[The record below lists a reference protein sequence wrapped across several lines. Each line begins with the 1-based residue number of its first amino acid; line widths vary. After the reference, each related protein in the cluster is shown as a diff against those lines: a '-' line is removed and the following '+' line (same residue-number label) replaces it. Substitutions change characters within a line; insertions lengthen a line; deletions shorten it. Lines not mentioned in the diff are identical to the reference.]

1 MSTDRLPLVSI
12 IVPTYNSMRVLHQC
26 LESIRC
32 QEYPE
37 EKVEVIIVDGGSNDN
52 TLEIAKNFEVDQI
65 LYNGLRTGEAGKA
78 VGLNA
83 AKNDI
88 VVFIDSDNVLPCSN
102 WLRKIV
108 QPFEDERV
116 VGSEPIK
123 WEYRTCDPLIDRYAA
138 LCGDNDPIGF
148 HTGTRAHW
156 SWNRLNWADIS
167 LLSIEETEDYLITN
181 LPKNRRLPS
190 IGANGFAG
198 RKILLKQMSCKKY
211 YFDVDV
217 VYNLVQNG
225 YDTFAIVKVGIVHL
239 HVIGITDFIRK
250 AYRRIREFLFF
261 KKYRVSSPPNSK
273 DLLCFLSSAITLFP
287 LVKES
292 VNGYRAKPDVAWFFH
307 PIACYLVGFI
317 YAIVGFENFSKIR
330 KSSYTQ

>member
-1 MSTDRLPLVSI
+1 MSKEELISVSI

-26 LESIRC
+26 LESIRH
-32 QEYPE
+32 QEYPQ
-37 EKVEVIIVDGGSNDN
+37 EKLELIIADGGSNDN
-52 TLEIAKNFEVDQI
+52 TLEIAKNFKADKI
-65 LYNGLRTGEAGKA
+65 LSNPLRTGEAGKA

-88 VVFIDSDNVLPCSN
+88 VVFIDSDNSLPCKN

-116 VGSEPIK
+116 VGSEPIE
-123 WEYRTCDPLIDRYAA
+123 WEYRNCDPLIDRYAA
-138 LCGDNDPIGF
+138 LCGDNDPVGF
-148 HTGTRAHW
+148 YTGTRAHW
-156 SWNRLNWADIS
+156 SWSRLNWTDIPS
-167 LLSIEETEDYLITN
+167 LNVEEVEDYFITK

-198 RKILLKQMSCKKY
+198 RKILLKKMSCKGF

-225 YDTFAIVKVGIVHL
+225 YDIFAKVKVGIIHL
-239 HVIGITDFIRK
+239 HVMGITDFIRK
-250 AYRRIREFLFF
+250 AYRRIRDFLFF
-261 KKYRVSSPPNSK
+261 KKYRVSPPPSHK
-273 DLLCFLSSAITLFP
+273 DLICFLSSALTLFP

-292 VNGYRAKPDVAWFFH
+292 VNGYRVKPDVAWFFH
-307 PIACYLVGFI
+307 PMACYLVAFV
-317 YAIVGFENFSKIR
+317 YAIVGVKNYFR
-330 KSSYTQ
+330 M

>member
-1 MSTDRLPLVSI
+1 MSKEELPSVSI

-26 LESIRC
+26 LESIRN
-32 QEYPE
+32 QEYPQ
-37 EKVEVIIVDGGSNDN
+37 EKVELIIADGGSNDN
-52 TLEIAKNFEVDQI
+52 TLEITKNFKVDKI
-65 LYNGLRTGEAGKA
+65 LSNPLRTGEAGKA

-88 VVFIDSDNVLPCSN
+88 VVFIDSDNRLPCNN

-116 VGSEPIK
+116 VGSEPIE

-148 HTGTRAHW
+148 YTGTRAHW
-156 SWNRLNWADIS
+156 SWSRLNWTDIPS
-167 LLSIEETEDYLITN
+167 LNVEEVEDYFITK

-198 RKILLKQMSCKKY
+198 RRILLKKMSCKRY

-225 YDTFAIVKVGIVHL
+225 YDTFAIVKVGIIHL

-250 AYRRIREFLFF
+250 AYRRIRDFLVF
-261 KKYRVSSPPNSK
+261 KKYRVSPPPSSK
-273 DLLCFLSSAITLFP
+273 DLIYFLSSALTLFP

-307 PIACYLVGFI
+307 PMACYLVGFV
-317 YAIVGFENFSKIR
+317 YAIVSAKNFSKMQA
-330 KSSYTQ
+330 KSS

>member
-1 MSTDRLPLVSI
+1 MSKEGLISVSI

-26 LESIRC
+26 LESIRH
-32 QEYPE
+32 QEYPQ
-37 EKVEVIIVDGGSNDN
+37 EKLEVIIADGGSNDN
-52 TLEIAKNFEVDQI
+52 TLEIAKNFKADKI
-65 LYNGLRTGEAGKA
+65 LSNPLRTGEAGKA

-88 VVFIDSDNVLPCSN
+88 VVFIDSDNSLPCKN

-116 VGSEPIK
+116 VGSEPIE
-123 WEYRTCDPLIDRYAA
+123 WEYRNCDPLIDRYAA
-138 LCGDNDPIGF
+138 LCGDNDPVGF
-148 HTGTRAHW
+148 YTGTRAHW
-156 SWNRLNWADIS
+156 SWSRLNWTDIPS
-167 LLSIEETEDYLITN
+167 LNVEEVADYLITK

-198 RKILLKQMSCKKY
+198 RKILLKKMSCKGF

-225 YDTFAIVKVGIVHL
+225 YDIFAKVKVGIIHL
-239 HVIGITDFIRK
+239 HVMGITDFIRK
-250 AYRRIREFLFF
+250 AYRRIRDFLFF
-261 KKYRVSSPPNSK
+261 KKYRVSPPPSRK
-273 DLLCFLSSAITLFP
+273 DLICFLSSALTLFP

-292 VNGYRAKPDVAWFFH
+292 VNGYRVKPDVAWFFH
-307 PIACYLVGFI
+307 PMACYLVAFV
-317 YAIVGFENFSKIR
+317 YAIVGVKNYFR
-330 KSSYTQ
+330 M